1 MDNIKKNI
9 YEIKELALKSPL
21 RERLSNSENIPY
33 KDLIENN
40 LNTIIENIKNLE
52 ESKKESINIV
62 IVGEVKAGK
71 SSLLNAILGQEISV
85 VDVLE
90 STSGII
96 EVSYDKNTHTK
107 KIGDI
112 TQVKLDNELLKKV
125 NIVDTPGL
133 KSITTR
139 NEHKTLN
146 YIKKADIILFVLDG
160 THLGQEDVLEALD
173 IIAQCRKTIVGIIN
187 KADLLGGNKEEI
199 MEYAIEEYGLYIDDF
214 FLISSYLEY
223 QDKISKYAKAKST
236 DLAISN
242 YNELRKNFNDLV
254 LYIKEIEKKYE
265 TIKYESLKGSINSI
279 IHKEIIAH
287 HEYKQSLLI
296 LIEELKKYD
305 KLLQNKYDYIKAKME
320 FEVKD
325 WSKRIFLVDELDRIN
340 EDIKTANYYINESYI
355 NELINKKKIQLDNL
369 FFNEWSECLR
379 EVSDQIDSDIKKYI
393 EAITYDSELLDQPLL
408 KMDHEKANINDLLAT
423 VGTGA
428 ILGVTSGG
436 IVSLYSAAL
445 GSSAASVTITTALM
459 TYCPPL
465 LIAGTVSG
473 AIGKVIYDKVKNDN
487 KNKEVL
493 EDIDDYI
500 NKIRYM
506 IIEDLNDGYNKSSK
520 EIVMTTLEVLR
531 KLKGIAYNKYDVE
544 NLLNE
549 LDLYTDDVKKYIN
562 N

>member
-9 YEIKELALKSPL
+9 YEIKELVLKSPL

-40 LNTIIENIKNLE
+40 LNTVIENIKNLE
-52 ESKKESINIV
+52 ENKKESINIV

-96 EVSYDKNTHTK
+96 EVSYNKNTYTK

-125 NIVDTPGL
+125 NIIDTPGL

-139 NEHKTLN
+139 NEQKTLN
-146 YIKKADIILFVLDG
+146 YIKQADIILFVLDG
-160 THLGQEDVLEALD
+160 THLGQEDILEALD

-187 KADLLGGNKEEI
+187 KADLLGDNKEET
-199 MEYAIEEYGLYIDDF
+199 MEYAIEEYGLYIDNF

-236 DLAISN
+236 DLTISN

-254 LYIKEIEKKYE
+254 LYIKEAEKKYE

-279 IHKEIIAH
+279 IHKEIIVH
-287 HEYKQSLLI
+287 HEYKQSLLV

-305 KLLQNKYDYIKAKME
+305 KLLQNKCDYIRAKME
-320 FEVKD
+320 FEVND

-340 EDIKTANYYINESYI
+340 NDIKNANYYINESYI

-379 EVSDQIDSDIKKYI
+379 EVSDQIDRDIKKYI
-393 EAITYDSELLDQPLL
+393 EEITYDSELIDQPLL
-408 KMDHEKANINDLLAT
+408 KIDYEKANINDLLAT

-436 IVSLYSAAL
+436 IISLYSAAL

-465 LIAGTVSG
+465 LIAGTISG

-500 NKIRYM
+500 NKIRYR
-506 IIEDLNDGYNKSSK
+506 IIEDLNDGYNKSSQ
-520 EIVMTTLEVLR
+520 EIVITTLEVLR
-531 KLKGIAYNKYDVE
+531 KLKGIVYNKYDVE

-549 LDLYTDDVKKYIN
+549 LDLYTDDVKKYISN
-562 N
+562 